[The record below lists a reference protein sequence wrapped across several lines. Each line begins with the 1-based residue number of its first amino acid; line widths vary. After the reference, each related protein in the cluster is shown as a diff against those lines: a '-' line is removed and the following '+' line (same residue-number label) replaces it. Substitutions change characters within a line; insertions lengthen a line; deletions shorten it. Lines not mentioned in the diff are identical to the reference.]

1 MSNRVL
7 IFDDNPELLG
17 VLQPLLEMQGYVVEA
32 RRLAADTIASL
43 QAGACDVLVL
53 NHDYDE
59 TVGGLVQLQL
69 TALGGCHGTHV
80 VAFTSSTDEAA
91 LSRLRSLGVD
101 VLTKPLSYDRLLAS
115 IRACTHGPI
124 SDRHT
129 TSA

>member
-1 MSNRVL
+1 MRNRVL
-7 IFDDNPELLG
+7 IFDDNPELLS

-32 RRLAADTIASL
+32 SRLAAHAIAAL

-53 NHDYDE
+53 NHDHDE
-59 TVGGLVQLQL
+59 TVGGIVQLQL
-69 TALGGCHGTHV
+69 TALGGSHGAHV
-80 VAFTSSTDEAA
+80 IAFTESTDEAA

-115 IRACTHGPI
+115 IRAAESGPI

-129 TSA
+129 SSA